1 MFGGGDAVRV
11 WACCC
16 VRLSHPAA
24 HPPLPTHTPHTPP
37 PLHFTVVAC
46 RCWVVLELYAGGNI
60 ILLDHDF
67 VILSLLRTHS
77 YDESV
82 RVAVKQ
88 VRVHASERACLCR
101 PEGRWLLHPSV
112 MACLR

>member
-1 MFGGGDAVRV
+1 M
-11 WACCC
+11 
-16 VRLSHPAA
+16 
-24 HPPLPTHTPHTPP
+24 
-37 PLHFTVVAC
+37 
-46 RCWVVLELYAGGNI
+46 VLELYAGGNI

-88 VRVHASERACLCR
+88 VRLPLYRVNFNAYHT
-101 PEGRWLLHPSV
+101 LLSPCFMYAVCYMLYAVCCMLYDLLEQSV
-112 MACLR
+112 SIFAMPF

>member
-1 MFGGGDAVRV
+1 
-11 WACCC
+11 
-16 VRLSHPAA
+16 
-24 HPPLPTHTPHTPP
+24 
-37 PLHFTVVAC
+37 
-46 RCWVVLELYAGGNI
+46 VVLELYAGGNI

-88 VRVHASERACLCR
+88 VRLPFYRVN
-101 PEGRWLLHPSV
+101 LLH
-112 MACLR
+112 CLRPMRTTPCSHPVSACMLYAVCCMLYAVCCMLYAV